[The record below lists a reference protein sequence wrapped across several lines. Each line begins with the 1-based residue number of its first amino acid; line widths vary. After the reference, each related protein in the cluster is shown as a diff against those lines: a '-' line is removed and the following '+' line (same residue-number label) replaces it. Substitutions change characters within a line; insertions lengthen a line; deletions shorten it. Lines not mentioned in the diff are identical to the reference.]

1 MTKPDEYLLTGC
13 LWLAGEL
20 GLLRLRRWWGVAP
33 PLLRRRV
40 VLDMTPLSQM
50 CGPSYQPHKWAQR
63 LPAIKHNKL
72 ISGTNRHTC
81 ISSSIFCFMNTVNP
95 GFQYVQFCY
104 LDQNSSSWRI
114 CPCNCNSRYRK
125 NFELLDNEFE
135 QIFILGKI

>member
-20 GLLRLRRWWGVAP
+20 GWLRLRRWWGVAP
-33 PLLRRRV
+33 PLLRRV

-72 ISGTNRHTC
+72 IPGTNRQTC
-81 ISSSIFCFMNTVNP
+81 ISSSIFCFRIIEV
-95 GFQYVQFCY
+95 
-104 LDQNSSSWRI
+104 QNSKPRLSIGAVLATW
-114 CPCNCNSRYRK
+114 PK
-125 NFELLDNEFE
+125 
-135 QIFILGKI
+135 ILPQGGFTPVTVTRDIEKI